1 MLTACI
7 RLLSATLMFCG
18 CVVVVGEGGGGGWAS
33 GHLCDFSPGVVTVTT
48 TSPPNC
54 HAITFMPTL
63 VPVVLDRHAWCRVA
77 PLPSPLARPRT
88 ARWVSHTWFVDK
100 ALCDPDGWQYAVQ
113 FPDADVDSSIQRILY
128 IYSVSPYRTD
138 RLTDQSVSL
147 ICMSF
152 RHWEMN

>member
-1 MLTACI
+1 MLTASI

-18 CVVVVGEGGGGGWAS
+18 CVVVGGEGGGGGWAP

-54 HAITFMPTL
+54 HAVAFMPTPA
-63 VPVVLDRHAWCRVA
+63 PVVLDRHAWCRVA

-113 FPDADVDSSIQRILY
+113 FPDVDSNAAVVWVPKDGPEAHVRRRKWTRRLCIPATVES
-128 IYSVSPYRTD
+128 SP
-138 RLTDQSVSL
+138 
-147 ICMSF
+147 
-152 RHWEMN
+152 